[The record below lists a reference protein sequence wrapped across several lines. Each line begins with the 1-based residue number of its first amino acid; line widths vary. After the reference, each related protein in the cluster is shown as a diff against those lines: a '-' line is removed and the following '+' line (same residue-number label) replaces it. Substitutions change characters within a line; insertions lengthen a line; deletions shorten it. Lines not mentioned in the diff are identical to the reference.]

1 MSGGRGVRAPV
12 ESRSAPAGEPL
23 FDDNFLET
31 LAYLNIIARKI
42 LSGQLKAE
50 RRSRKKGVSV
60 EFADHRPY
68 APGDD
73 FRFIDWSVYFR
84 TDHLFLKLFEEEEDL
99 HIYLLLDCSA
109 SMGFGDPDK
118 FLYARRLAAAIGYL
132 GLASLDRV
140 HVIPFVDD
148 VPGAAADTLRIR
160 GKAKVFQLLHF
171 LEGRRSGGVTDM
183 AAALRRFG
191 ASRRKRGMVILFT
204 DLYDRDGVIPG
215 LNALR
220 YQKFDPYVIH
230 IVSPQEAEPALLG
243 DLRLIDGETGR
254 ARDVTVTEGLL
265 RRYRQAFAAH
275 GDRVERYCRSHGMGY
290 ARCVTSTPF
299 QETVVQMLRR
309 GKLLQ

>member
-1 MSGGRGVRAPV
+1 MAIT
-12 ESRSAPAGEPL
+12 ATQKTPASEPL
-23 FDDNFLET
+23 FDDDFLET

-50 RRSRKKGVSV
+50 RRSRQKGLSV

-109 SMGFGDPDK
+109 SMGFGAPDK
-118 FLYARRLAAAIGYL
+118 FIYARRLAAAIGYL
-132 GLASLDRV
+132 GLASMDRI
-140 HVIPFVDD
+140 HVIPFVDN
-148 VPGAAADTLRIR
+148 VPASAAETLRIR
-160 GKAKVFQLLHF
+160 GKGKVFQLLHF
-171 LEGRRSGGVTDM
+171 LEARASGGVTD
-183 AAALRRFG
+183 LRSTLQRF
-191 ASRRKRGMVILFT
+191 STSKRKRGMAILIS

-230 IVSPQEAEPALLG
+230 LVSPQEMAPELLG

-254 ARDVTVTEGLL
+254 IRDVTLTEGLL
-265 RRYRQAFAAH
+265 KKYRKTFTEH
-275 GDRVERYCRSHGMGY
+275 GERMEKFCRSRGMGY

-299 QETVVQMLRR
+299 QDTVVHMLRR

>member
-1 MSGGRGVRAPV
+1 MA
-12 ESRSAPAGEPL
+12 APATQAAQASEPL
-23 FDDNFLET
+23 FDDDFLET

-50 RRSRKKGVSV
+50 RRSRQKGVSV

-118 FLYARRLAAAIGYL
+118 FIYARRLAATIGYL
-132 GLASLDRV
+132 GLASMDRI
-140 HVIPFVDD
+140 HVIPFVDS
-148 VPGAAADTLRIR
+148 VPASAAETLRIR
-160 GKAKVFQLLHF
+160 GKGKVFQLLHF
-171 LEGRRSGGVTDM
+171 LDACTSGGATD
-183 AAALRRFG
+183 LQSTLQHFS
-191 ASRRKRGMVILFT
+191 ASKRKRGMAILIS
-204 DLYDRDGVIPG
+204 DLYDKDGVIPG

-230 IVSPQEAEPALLG
+230 LVSPQEMAPELLG

-254 ARDVTVTEGLL
+254 VRDVTLTEGLL
-265 RRYRQAFAAH
+265 KKYRQTFTEY
-275 GDRVERYCRSHGMGY
+275 GDRMEKFCRSRGMGY

-299 QETVVQMLRR
+299 QDTVVHMLRR

>member
-1 MSGGRGVRAPV
+1 MAVKTPETV
-12 ESRSAPAGEPL
+12 PEPL

-42 LSGQLKAE
+42 LSGQMKAE
-50 RRSRKKGVSV
+50 RRSRQKGVSV

-118 FLYARRLAAAIGYL
+118 FIYARRLAAAIGYL
-132 GLASLDRV
+132 GLASMDRV
-140 HVIPFVDD
+140 HVIPFVNN
-148 VPGAAADTLRIR
+148 VPATAAETLRIR
-160 GKAKVFQLLHF
+160 GKGKVFQLLHF
-171 LEGRRSGGVTDM
+171 LERQAHGGVTDLQT
-183 AAALRRFG
+183 ALQRF
-191 ASRRKRGMVILFT
+191 SNSKRKRGMAILIS
-204 DLYDRDGVIPG
+204 DLYDKDGVVPG

-230 IVSPQEAEPALLG
+230 LVSPQEAAPELRG

-254 ARDVTVTEGLL
+254 VRDVTVTEGLL
-265 RRYRQAFAAH
+265 KKYRVAFADH
-275 GDRVERYCRSHGMGY
+275 GSRVEKFCRSRAIGY

-299 QETVVQMLRR
+299 QDTVVHMLRR

>member
-1 MSGGRGVRAPV
+1 MAAAVSQT
-12 ESRSAPAGEPL
+12 EPADAPL

-42 LSGQLKAE
+42 LSGQMKAE
-50 RRSRKKGVSV
+50 RRSRKKGISV

-118 FLYARRLAAAIGYL
+118 FIYARRLAAAIGYL
-132 GLASLDRV
+132 GLASMDRV
-140 HVIPFVDD
+140 HVIPFVDN
-148 VPGAAADTLRIR
+148 VPAAAADTLRVR
-160 GKAKVFQLLHF
+160 GKGKIFQLLHF
-171 LEGRRSGGVTDM
+171 LEKRGNGGVTDLQT
-183 AAALRRFG
+183 ALQRF
-191 ASRRKRGMVILFT
+191 STSSRKRGMAILIS
-204 DLYDRDGVIPG
+204 DLYDKDGVIPG

-230 IVSPQEAEPALLG
+230 LVSPQEMAPELRG
-243 DLRLIDGETGR
+243 DLRLLDGETGR
-254 ARDVTVTEGLL
+254 FRDVTVTEGMLKK
-265 RRYRQAFAAH
+265 YRAAFADH
-275 GDRVERYCRSHGMGY
+275 GARMEKFCRSRAIGY

-299 QETVVQMLRR
+299 QDTVVQMLRR

>member
-1 MSGGRGVRAPV
+1 MTAT
-12 ESRSAPAGEPL
+12 ATQAIHTTEPL
-23 FDDNFLET
+23 FDDDFLET

-50 RRSRKKGVSV
+50 RRSRKKGISV

-68 APGDD
+68 VPGDD

-132 GLASLDRV
+132 GLASMDRV

-148 VPGAAADTLRIR
+148 VPGRAADSLRVR
-160 GKAKVFQLLHF
+160 GKAKIFQMLHF
-171 LEGRRSGGVTDM
+171 LEGRGHGGVTNLQT
-183 AAALRRFG
+183 ALQRFSTG
-191 ASRRKRGMVILFT
+191 RRKRGMAILIS
-204 DLYDRDGVIPG
+204 DLYDRDGAIPG

-220 YQKFDPYVIH
+220 FQKFDPYVIH
-230 IVSPQEAEPALLG
+230 LVSPQEIAPELAG
-243 DLRLIDGETGR
+243 DLRLVDGETGR
-254 ARDVTVTEGLL
+254 VRDVTVTEGMLK
-265 RRYRQAFAAH
+265 RYRQAFADH
-275 GDRVERYCRSHGMGY
+275 GDRMEKYCRSRAIGY

-299 QETVVQMLRR
+299 QEAVVHMLRR

>member
-1 MSGGRGVRAPV
+1 MAVTATQKDT
-12 ESRSAPAGEPL
+12 AAEPL

-42 LSGQLKAE
+42 LSGQMKAE
-50 RRSRKKGVSV
+50 RRSRQKGVSV

-99 HIYLLLDCSA
+99 QIYLLLDCSA
-109 SMGFGDPDK
+109 SMGFGNPDK
-118 FLYARRLAAAIGYL
+118 FIYARRLAAAIGYL
-132 GLASLDRV
+132 GLASMDRV
-140 HVIPFVDD
+140 HLIPFVDN
-148 VPGAAADTLRIR
+148 VPTTAAETLRIR
-160 GKAKVFQLLHF
+160 GKGKIFQLLHF
-171 LEGRRSGGVTDM
+171 LEGRGTGGVTNLQT
-183 AAALRRFG
+183 ALQRF
-191 ASRRKRGMVILFT
+191 STSKRKRGMAILIS
-204 DLYDRDGVIPG
+204 DLYDKDGVVSG

-230 IVSPQEAEPALLG
+230 LVSPQEASPELLG

-254 ARDVTVTEGLL
+254 IRDVTLTEGLL
-265 RRYRQAFAAH
+265 KKYRAAFSAH
-275 GDRVERYCRSHGMGY
+275 GARVEKFCRSRAIGY
-290 ARCVTSTPF
+290 ARCATSTPF

>member
-1 MSGGRGVRAPV
+1 MAATAPQTDKT
-12 ESRSAPAGEPL
+12 AAPL

-42 LSGQLKAE
+42 LSGQMKAE

-68 APGDD
+68 SPGDD

-99 HIYLLLDCSA
+99 HIYLLLDCSG

-118 FLYARRLAAAIGYL
+118 FIYARRLAAAIGYL
-132 GLASLDRV
+132 GLASMDRV
-140 HVIPFVDD
+140 HVIPFVDN
-148 VPGAAADTLRIR
+148 VPATAAETLRIR
-160 GKAKVFQLLHF
+160 GKGKIFQLLHF
-171 LEGRRSGGVTDM
+171 LEGREAGGVTGLRS
-183 AAALRRFG
+183 ALERFS
-191 ASRRKRGMVILFT
+191 ASKRKRGMAILIS
-204 DLYDRDGVIPG
+204 DLYDKDGVIPG

-230 IVSPQEAEPALLG
+230 LVSPQEMAPELLG

-254 ARDVTVTEGLL
+254 IRDVTLTEGLL
-265 RRYRQAFAAH
+265 KRYRKTFADH
-275 GDRVERYCRSHGMGY
+275 GARMEKFCRSRAIGY

-299 QETVVQMLRR
+299 QDTVVHMLRR